1 MEWPPPMLWSI
12 KSSLRSS
19 RQQVENM
26 ASPGGGTS
34 DISRQEASGL
44 LHKLVT
50 EKTQVQA
57 TFVGIHPLMAGLIG
71 ALFATGD
78 GTILAKSDLEPDG
91 PFLHFD
97 PRAAV
102 SFRYGDH
109 RALSGAKVTSQGVR
123 AASAL
128 VFIYPD
134 KTLISLAEI
143 PSDPGT

>member
-1 MEWPPPMLWSI
+1 MLWSI
-12 KSSLRSS
+12 KSSLRLAPDG
-19 RQQVENM
+19 RWENM
-26 ASPGGGTS
+26 ASSAGGTS
-34 DISRQEASGL
+34 DISRQEASDL

-50 EKTQVQA
+50 EKTQVQV
-57 TFVGIHPLMAGLIG
+57 TFVGKSSLVVGLIG
-71 ALFATGD
+71 FLFPTED

-91 PFLHFD
+91 PFLRFD

-109 RALSGAKVTSQGVR
+109 RALHGAKVTFQGVK

-143 PSDPGT
+143 PFDSGT